1 MNLIVNIVGMVDI
14 LISALSFFGLRLGAA
29 YPRLIELILRAS

>member
-1 MNLIVNIVGMVDI
+1 MNSIVNIVGMVVI
-14 LISALSFFGLRLGAA
+14 LIAAVPFFGLRLDTT